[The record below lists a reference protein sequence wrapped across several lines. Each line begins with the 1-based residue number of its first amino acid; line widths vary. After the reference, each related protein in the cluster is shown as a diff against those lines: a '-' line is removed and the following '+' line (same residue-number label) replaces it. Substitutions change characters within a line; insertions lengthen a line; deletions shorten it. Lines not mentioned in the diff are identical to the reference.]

1 MAKSNK
7 KIEVLNL
14 EINLQNI
21 KNEEYISLTDIAR
34 YKNRD
39 EPKDVIKNWLRSKS
53 TIEYLG
59 LWERIYN
66 ENFKGVEF
74 DSFKKEA
81 GSNSFTLSPLKWIE
95 KTKAIGITAKRGR
108 FDSGTFAHID
118 IALEFATW
126 VSPEFK
132 IYLIKEYKRLKE
144 EETNHKN
151 LSWNVQRMISKINFK
166 IHTDAIKEKLIPT
179 TISKEQAAMIYANEA
194 DLLNVALFG
203 LTAQQWKDN
212 NPTKDGNVRD
222 EATLEQL
229 VVLSNMESI
238 NALLIQQNHPQSSR
252 IFQLNQV
259 AITQM
264 KSLLGKL
271 ESKLPIS
278 KNEKDCK

>member
-1 MAKSNK
+1 M
-7 KIEVLNL
+7 EVLNL
-14 EINLQNI
+14 EINLQNV

-95 KTKAIGITAKRGR
+95 KTKAIGITTKRGR

-132 IYLIKEYKRLKE
+132 IYLIK
-144 EETNHKN
+144 
-151 LSWNVQRMISKINFK
+151 
-166 IHTDAIKEKLIPT
+166 D
-179 TISKEQAAMIYANEA
+179 
-194 DLLNVALFG
+194 
-203 LTAQQWKDN
+203 
-212 NPTKDGNVRD
+212 
-222 EATLEQL
+222 
-229 VVLSNMESI
+229 
-238 NALLIQQNHPQSSR
+238 
-252 IFQLNQV
+252 
-259 AITQM
+259 
-264 KSLLGKL
+264 
-271 ESKLPIS
+271 
-278 KNEKDCK
+278 